1 MSADEIL
8 LTMKSRME
16 LIESLLAQ
24 FHVAR
29 AKAHQRSIRET
40 QVVFS
45 SQYANH
51 MNHDHPDFISAKIRG
66 DLEKEDAE
74 T

>member
-1 MSADEIL
+1 
-8 LTMKSRME
+8 MKSRME

-29 AKAHQRSIRET
+29 DRARQRTKRET

-45 SQYANH
+45 SQYAN
-51 MNHDHPDFISAKIRG
+51 NRNQDHPDFASAKFVG
-66 DLEKEDAE
+66 TLEKEDAE
-74 T
+74 E